1 MVVVGVISWELH
13 LDGCNS
19 LKEKRAI
26 VRSLKDR
33 LRGRHNISI
42 AETDHQDVWRRA
54 EICVAIVASDRRR
67 AQSVLSRIDAMVA
80 GDARVRIIDSATVF
94 Y

>member
-1 MVVVGVISWELH
+1 MISWELH

-26 VRSLKDR
+26 LRSLKDR
-33 LRGRHNISI
+33 LRGRHNISV

-54 EICVAIVASDRRR
+54 QICVAIVASDRRR
-67 AQSVLSRIDAMVA
+67 AQSILSRVDTMVA
-80 GDARVRIIDSATVF
+80 SDARVRVMDTATVF